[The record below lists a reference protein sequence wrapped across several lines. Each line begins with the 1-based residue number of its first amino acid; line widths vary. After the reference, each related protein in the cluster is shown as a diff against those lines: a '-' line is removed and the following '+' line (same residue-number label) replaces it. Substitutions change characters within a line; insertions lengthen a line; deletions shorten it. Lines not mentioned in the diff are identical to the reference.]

1 MNKKYSSI
9 LNIFFI
15 FFIFIVGCADN
26 EVNEKEVN
34 DASEKAFSQQSD
46 SSFSEKMI
54 KIFYKEPSPLE
65 MATLMQRT
73 NGNFYKD
80 LLSNTANTE
89 RFATSADMALNIGV
103 YGVDL
108 SYSKIFNKNQEA
120 LNSLSALKE
129 LSSKIGIPDEH
140 AASVFQEME
149 KNIATNDSLLTI
161 INRTYSKADQFLKEN
176 DRQST
181 ATLIITGGWIE
192 ALYIATTIYQREENH
207 DDILERIVVQKFSL
221 NTLIQLLSENQS
233 DKTVQ
238 VYLKKL
244 LLLKK
249 VYDKIEINFINKEV
263 VDVDTLNKVITIK
276 GNEALDITNE
286 QLNNISTIVASL
298 RSAIVKSK
306 STH

>member
-1 MNKKYSSI
+1 MNKKYSSV
-9 LNIFFI
+9 LNIVFI
-15 FFIFIVGCADN
+15 FFIFLVGCADN

-46 SSFSEKMI
+46 SSFSDKMI

-80 LLSNTANTE
+80 LLSNTTNIE

-103 YGVDL
+103 FGVDL

-176 DRQST
+176 DRSST

-192 ALYIATTIYQREENH
+192 ALYIATNIYQREQNH

-221 NTLIQLLSENQS
+221 NTLIQLLSENQK

-263 VDVDTLNKVITIK
+263 VDVDTINKVITIK

-298 RSAIVKSK
+298 RNAIVKTR